1 MAKEMIMPNTVTS
14 WTDIHPK
21 VAVAALAALVYSII
35 APLAAR
41 VGIDLSGQE
50 GNLQTLI
57 ALAAAYLTPSN

>member
-21 VAVAALAALVYSII
+21 VAVAALAALVYSIL

-41 VGIDLSGQE
+41 IGIDLSGQE